1 MTDTTR
7 KSNLEFGVRNNTKAG
22 LSEIKQDVKAVGDE
36 AAQAG
41 AKAGTAF
48 DGMGKSSQTAAS
60 SIDRSTRSIISS
72 LEREMAAMQAG
83 GKGTAA
89 YYETIAKQRGADMAA
104 LGPYLQQMRL
114 FEKQAE
120 ESFKTVGMS
129 ARQTSAAMRGVPAQ
143 ISDIVVSLQGG
154 MPVMTVFMQQGL
166 QLRDMF
172 GGFGAAGKA
181 LGATLLG
188 LVNPYTVAA
197 AGVVALGASMA
208 HAESTLRAHM
218 TLMNQLEATGRA
230 GFLNSEAI
238 KQLKR
243 DMSELP
249 GISRSA
255 ASAIISDLVQVRTL
269 GGEAL
274 QKIALMS
281 ADFAAA
287 TGQDAAGAARELA
300 KAMEEPDKAARALDE
315 AFNFLTLEQLIAI
328 DAMVEAGN
336 KAGAQRLL
344 LDALGQSLAGTAE
357 KQTDLQQA
365 SKELSN
371 AWDSLMEKMAP
382 SADTLRTISAG
393 LAGVVR
399 GVNSLTEAIPRA
411 NAEIT
416 KWLPGMQAM
425 MGPLGMWAR
434 IKGLQTLGAEADA
447 GPALPSIPTGT
458 PGAAPSD
465 GGGASGE
472 ARTGVKSAADQELSA
487 LLEATKA
494 YKGKKDAAEDLRKT
508 LDLLQ
513 ASQRRL
519 REEGRGDSKEADELQ
534 ARINGINEKIKS
546 LSKTRG
552 DGAKKE
558 QSAYAELAAS
568 IQAKID
574 ANKAEVTQSGKL
586 NDAQKAEIKLNADLK
601 EGKIKLSAAH
611 EADLRGR
618 IGVWKQQ
625 EKDKAQ
631 AKENV
636 ALYQQQLDIE
646 KQVTEDYLKRS
657 KALESARQAMDAYE
671 KSAKEDFERLQLEAG
686 LIGMS
691 NQARA
696 VALAQY
702 DAELELKRKIAEID
716 RLDATTSQKDELID
730 RARVVSYQRVAS
742 AQTKA
747 YNDEWNKAFDQ
758 ASQSLSDALM
768 AGGKNGAEYIEGLFR
783 SLVLRPVIQAIVAPI
798 AGDIASTVLSMLGMG
813 PSGSSGGGSGVGLGN
828 LSTMYRLGTSS
839 MMKDFGLGLGN
850 LVNNAGGKLYNLG
863 LEKVGSSL
871 IDFGD
876 MLTKY
881 SGIIN
886 KAGAAFSY
894 VSAILNIADGK
905 WGAGIGGA
913 VGQWFGGPIG
923 AFIGN
928 WIGGLLD
935 KAFGSR
941 GANHSGGVASTATTD
956 RDTAARQALGTDA
969 WGNTWGDFT
978 KRGNTE
984 IDKQL
989 GSSITSWLDLYKALA
1004 KFSNGTAKDIDIA
1017 GGFSVNPKYGD
1028 EGAMGFFQILD
1039 KATGEVLT
1047 KYKNRDLDADP
1058 QKAWAQYMADMG
1070 GAVIDQL
1077 KKADIPG
1084 WMREEFDA
1092 LGENITVEGL
1102 NEALRNIAMIDAA
1115 FRGWADTLVGFADL
1129 SAKAQTELLKFSGGI
1144 EALSNNINA
1153 FYSGFYSEEERAG
1166 IMQRQVKE
1174 GLKALGVDI
1183 DPADGEAAKKAFR
1196 KLIEDALASGNT
1208 ELAAKLLAL
1217 AQMFGVA
1224 ADYAQKAAETAADA
1238 AKAAADDAAKA
1249 LAESRQKAKDAAM
1262 ANFEAAVQREQ
1273 DYWNASAS
1281 AAQSAISSMSAVLA
1295 TLKSNARELYGTV
1308 DSTQQMLAARGMV
1321 YIEEALEGV
1330 RAGRKI
1336 TDYSD
1341 LSDAI
1346 SAARSGINSRAY
1358 ATQFEKDRDALVLAG
1373 QLADLAEQGDVQLS
1387 QEERLL
1393 KNAQEQLE
1401 RLDKTLIYW
1410 RELIEGNEKHIDAT
1424 LSVEAA
1430 IKALEAL
1437 LFPDSPA
1444 GSGAG
1449 GGSGGKTPTPSWGS
1463 GGGGG
1468 FEPAYSGK
1476 YKTPTAILGGG
1487 TVIYDYADADYSKKL
1502 DGLSSTFHKYDGTG
1516 DFTGLANEFKA
1527 AGGSARDLAYLYGF
1541 SEADVLAA
1549 LDRNGI
1555 PRFDVGTNYVPQDML
1570 AQIHE
1575 GEAILPKA
1583 FNPWAGAAGLA
1594 GAGSS
1599 RADALLERLLSS
1611 VERLDARM
1619 AEVSESATALYD
1631 QHDSVTEG
1639 GNANRVEVM
1648 NIKQLAQA
1656 IAEEMQA

>member
-41 AKAGTAF
+41 SKAGTAF

-60 SIDRSTRSIISS
+60 SIDRSTRNIISS

-129 ARQTSAAMRGVPAQ
+129 ARATSAAMRGVPAQ

-154 MPVMTVFMQQGL
+154 MPVMTVALQQGL
-166 QLRDMF
+166 QMRDMF
-172 GGFGAAGKA
+172 GGFAAAGKA
-181 LGATLLG
+181 LGSTLLG
-188 LVNPYTVAA
+188 LVNPYTVVAA
-197 AGVVALGASMA
+197 AAVGFGAAMA
-208 HAESTLRAHM
+208 YTESTLRTNMA
-218 TLMNQLEATGRA
+218 LMAQLEATGRA
-230 GFLNSEAI
+230 GFLNSDAI
-238 KQLKR
+238 KQLKKE
-243 DMSELP
+243 MIELP
-249 GISRSA
+249 GISKSM
-255 ASAIISDLVQVRTL
+255 ASAIIADLVQVRTL

-274 QKIALMS
+274 QKIALLS
-281 ADFAAA
+281 ADFATA
-287 TGQDAAGAARELA
+287 TGQDATGAAKELA
-300 KAMEEPDKAARALDE
+300 KAMEEPAKGARVLDE
-315 AFNFLTLEQLIAI
+315 AFNFLTVSQLVAI
-328 DAMVEAGN
+328 EAMVEAGD
-336 KAGAQRLL
+336 KAGAQGVV
-344 LDALGQSLAGTAE
+344 LDALGARLKGLADENLTPLEKATKNFGDAWDQAMANVANAGTLTAAN
-357 KQTDLQQA
+357 DLV
-365 SKELSN
+365 
-371 AWDSLMEKMAP
+371 
-382 SADTLRTISAG
+382 AG
-393 LAGVVR
+393 L
-399 GVNSLTEAIPRA
+399 VNRFAELVGWLNRAKLPAWMDQAAFKGGLNGMVYRAIVGDNTPKPA
-411 NAEIT
+411 FTGGTTGSWGDNT
-416 KWLPGMQAM
+416 G
-425 MGPLGMWAR
+425 
-434 IKGLQTLGAEADA
+434 GAS
-447 GPALPSIPTGT
+447 GSWGT
-458 PGAAPSD
+458 PGA
-465 GGGASGE
+465 
-472 ARTGVKSAADQELSA
+472 KSTAEQELSE
-487 LLEATKA
+487 LLDTTKA
-494 YKGKKDAAEDLRKT
+494 FKGKKDAVEDLNKT
-508 LDLLQ
+508 LGRLQ
-513 ASQRRL
+513 TQQQRL
-519 REEGRGDSKEADELQ
+519 RDEGRGDSKEADELQ
-534 ARINGINEKIKS
+534 TRINGINEKIKS

-601 EGKIKLSAAH
+601 EGKIKLLAAH

-702 DAELELKRKIAEID
+702 DAELELKRKIAEIE
-716 RLDATTSQKDELID
+716 RLDATASQKDELID

-813 PSGSSGGGSGVGLGN
+813 PSGGSGGGSGVGLGN

-839 MMKDFGLGLGN
+839 LMKDFGLGLGN

-905 WGAGIGGA
+905 WGAGLGTA

-941 GANHSGGVASTATTD
+941 GANHVGAAYSTTGVGNDKSAEMLFGRAGGD
-956 RDTAARQALGTDA
+956 WYDDL
-969 WGNTWGDFT
+969 T
-978 KRGNTE
+978 KRNSPELG
-984 IDKQL
+984 KQL
-989 GSSITSWLDLYKALA
+989 GHSVDAWLQLYKSLA
-1004 KFSNGTAKDIDIA
+1004 GYAGGSAKDIDIVA
-1017 GGFSVNPKYGD
+1017 GFATNPKHGD
-1028 EGAMGFFQILD
+1028 EDSYGYFKIID
-1039 KATGEVLT
+1039 KITGEVLKDYT
-1047 KYKNRDLDADP
+1047 ARDGVLGTDP

-1273 DYWNASAS
+1273 DYWNAIAS

-1594 GAGSS
+1594 GAGWS

>member
-41 AKAGTAF
+41 SKAGTAF

-129 ARQTSAAMRGVPAQ
+129 ARATSAAMRGVPAQ

-172 GGFGAAGKA
+172 GGFAAAGKA
-181 LGATLLG
+181 LGSTLLG
-188 LVNPYTVAA
+188 LVNPYTVVAA
-197 AGVVALGASMA
+197 AVVGFGAAMA
-208 HAESTLRAHM
+208 YSESTLRTNMA
-218 TLMNQLEATGRA
+218 LMAQLEATGRA
-230 GFLNSEAI
+230 GFLNSDAI
-238 KQLKR
+238 KQLKKE
-243 DMSELP
+243 MIELP
-249 GISRSA
+249 GISKSM
-255 ASAIISDLVQVRTL
+255 ASAIIADLVQVRTL

-274 QKIALMS
+274 QKIALLS
-281 ADFAAA
+281 ADFATA
-287 TGQDAAGAARELA
+287 TGQDAASAAKELA
-300 KAMEEPDKAARALDE
+300 KAMEEPAKGARVLDE
-315 AFNFLTLEQLIAI
+315 AFNFLTVSQLVAI
-328 DAMVEAGN
+328 EAMVEAGD
-336 KAGAQRLL
+336 KAGAQGVV
-344 LDALGQSLAGTAE
+344 LDALGTRLKDLA
-357 KQTDLQQA
+357 D
-365 SKELSN
+365 
-371 AWDSLMEKMAP
+371 
-382 SADTLRTISAG
+382 
-393 LAGVVR
+393 
-399 GVNSLTEAIPRA
+399 NSLTPLQTATKNFGDAWDQTMANVA
-411 NAEIT
+411 NAGTLTAANDLVAGLVNRFAELVG
-416 KWLPGMQAM
+416 WLNRARLPDWMEQSFKGGLNGMVYRAIV
-425 MGPLGMWAR
+425 GDNTP
-434 IKGLQTLGAEADA
+434 K
-447 GPALPSIPTGT
+447 PAFTGGT
-458 PGAAPSD
+458 TGSWGD
-465 GGGASGE
+465 NTGGASGGWGT
-472 ARTGVKSAADQELSA
+472 TGAKSAADQELSE
-487 LLEATKA
+487 LLDTTKA
-494 YKGKKDAAEDLRKT
+494 FKGKKDAVEDLNKT
-508 LDLLQ
+508 LGRLQ
-513 ASQRRL
+513 TQQQRL
-519 REEGRGDSKEADELQ
+519 RDEGRGDSKEADELQ
-534 ARINGINEKIKS
+534 TRINGINEKIKS

-618 IGVWKQQ
+618 IAVWKQQ

-646 KQVTEDYLKRS
+646 KQVTDDYLKRS

-671 KSAKEDFERLQLEAG
+671 QSAKEDFERLQLEAG

-702 DAELELKRKIAEID
+702 DAELELKRKIAEIEK
-716 RLDATTSQKDELID
+716 LDAKTSQKDELID

-783 SLVLRPVIQAIVAPI
+783 SLVLRPVIQAIVSPI
-798 AGDIASTVLSMLGMG
+798 AADIASTVLSMLGMG
-813 PSGSSGGGSGVGLGN
+813 PSGGSGGGSGVGLGN
-828 LSTMYRLGTSS
+828 VSTMYRLGTSS

-876 MLTKY
+876 TLTKY
-881 SGIIN
+881 SGIVN

-894 VSAILNIADGK
+894 VSAILKIADGK
-905 WGAGIGGA
+905 WGAGIGTA

-956 RDTAARQALGTDA
+956 RDTAASQALGTDA

-978 KRGNTE
+978 KRANSD
-984 IDKQL
+984 IDKQV
-989 GSSITSWLDLYKALA
+989 GDSIKSMLDLYNALA
-1004 KFSNGTAKDIDIA
+1004 KFSNGTAKEIDIA
-1017 GGFSVNPKYGD
+1017 GGFSLNPAYSD

-1058 QKAWAQYMADMG
+1058 KKAWAQYMADMG

-1092 LGENITVEGL
+1092 LGENITIEGL
-1102 NEALRNIAMIDAA
+1102 NEALRTIAMIDAA
-1115 FRGWADTLVGFADL
+1115 FRGWADTLVGFANL
-1129 SAKAQTELLKFSGGI
+1129 TAKAQTELLKFSGGI
-1144 EALSNNINA
+1144 EALSNNVNA
-1153 FYSGFYSEEERAG
+1153 FYSSFYSEEERAG
-1166 IMQRQVKE
+1166 ILQRQVRE

-1183 DPADGEAAKKAFR
+1183 DPAGGEEAKKKFR

-1208 ELAAKLLAL
+1208 ELAAKLLAF

-1238 AKAAADDAAKA
+1238 AKTAADEAAKA
-1249 LAESRQKAKDAAM
+1249 LADARQKAKDAAM

-1273 DYWNASAS
+1273 DYWGAIAS

-1308 DSTQQMLAARGMV
+1308 ESTQQMLAARGMV
-1321 YIEEALEGV
+1321 YIEEALAGV
-1330 RAGRKI
+1330 RGGRKI
-1336 TDYSD
+1336 TEYSD

-1401 RLDKTLIYW
+1401 RLDKTLSYW
-1410 RELIEGNEKHIDAT
+1410 RDLLEGNDKQIDAT
-1424 LSVEAA
+1424 LSVEQA
-1430 IKALEAL
+1430 IKALEKL
-1437 LFPDSPA
+1437 MFPDSPE
-1444 GSGAG
+1444 GTGTGVGKDNGGAVLG
-1449 GGSGGKTPTPSWGS
+1449 PSTPGSGGAYTPPKYVTPHPDGS
-1463 GGGGG
+1463 GGTFYNPITDPGRVA
-1468 FEPAYSGK
+1468 ELDK
-1476 YKTPTAILGGG
+1476 YR
-1487 TVIYDYADADYSKKL
+1487 
-1502 DGLSSTFHKYDGTG
+1502 DGYHAFDGTG
-1516 DFTGLANEFKA
+1516 DA
-1527 AGGSARDLAYLYGF
+1527 AGLNQWIKDNNLSPKDLADLSGLYERDWANWY
-1541 SEADVLAA
+1541 SN
-1549 LDRNGI
+1549 NGLPSYDI
-1555 PRFDVGTNYVPQDML
+1555 GTNYVPRDMV

-1599 RADALLERLLSS
+1599 RSDALLEKLLSS

-1619 AEVSESATALYD
+1619 AEVSESANALYD

-1648 NIKQLAQA
+1648 NIKQLAEA

>member
-41 AKAGTAF
+41 SKAGTAF

-129 ARQTSAAMRGVPAQ
+129 ARATSAAMRGVPAQ

-172 GGFGAAGKA
+172 GGFAAAGKA
-181 LGATLLG
+181 LGSTLLG
-188 LVNPYTVAA
+188 LVNPYTVVAA
-197 AGVVALGASMA
+197 AVVGFGAAMA
-208 HAESTLRAHM
+208 YSESTLRTNMA
-218 TLMNQLEATGRA
+218 LMAQLEATGRA
-230 GFLNSEAI
+230 GFLNSDAI
-238 KQLKR
+238 KQLKKE
-243 DMSELP
+243 MIELP
-249 GISRSA
+249 GISKSM
-255 ASAIISDLVQVRTL
+255 ASAIIADLVQVRTL

-274 QKIALMS
+274 QKIALLS
-281 ADFAAA
+281 ADFATA
-287 TGQDAAGAARELA
+287 TGQDAASAAKELA
-300 KAMEEPDKAARALDE
+300 KAMEEPAKGARVLDE
-315 AFNFLTLEQLIAI
+315 AFNFLTVSQLVAI
-328 DAMVEAGN
+328 EAMVEAGD
-336 KAGAQRLL
+336 KAGAQGVV
-344 LDALGQSLAGTAE
+344 LDALGTRLKDLA
-357 KQTDLQQA
+357 D
-365 SKELSN
+365 
-371 AWDSLMEKMAP
+371 
-382 SADTLRTISAG
+382 
-393 LAGVVR
+393 
-399 GVNSLTEAIPRA
+399 NSLTPLQTATKNFGDAWDQTMANVA
-411 NAEIT
+411 NAGTLTAANDLVAGLVNRFAELVG
-416 KWLPGMQAM
+416 WLNRARLPDWMEQSFKGGLNGMVYRAIV
-425 MGPLGMWAR
+425 GDNTP
-434 IKGLQTLGAEADA
+434 K
-447 GPALPSIPTGT
+447 PAFTGGT
-458 PGAAPSD
+458 TGSWGD
-465 GGGASGE
+465 NTGGASGGWGT
-472 ARTGVKSAADQELSA
+472 TGAKSAADQELSE
-487 LLEATKA
+487 LLDTTKA
-494 YKGKKDAAEDLRKT
+494 FKGKKDAVEDLNKT
-508 LDLLQ
+508 LGRLQ
-513 ASQRRL
+513 TQQQRL
-519 REEGRGDSKEADELQ
+519 RDEGRGDSKEADELQ
-534 ARINGINEKIKS
+534 TRINGINEKIKS

-618 IGVWKQQ
+618 IAVWKQQ

-646 KQVTEDYLKRS
+646 KQVTDDYLKRS

-671 KSAKEDFERLQLEAG
+671 QSAKEDFERLQLEAG

-702 DAELELKRKIAEID
+702 DAELELKRKIAEIEK
-716 RLDATTSQKDELID
+716 LDAKTSQKDELID

-783 SLVLRPVIQAIVAPI
+783 SLVLRPVIQAIVSPI
-798 AGDIASTVLSMLGMG
+798 AADIASTVLSMLGMG
-813 PSGSSGGGSGVGLGN
+813 PSGGSGGGSGVGLGN
-828 LSTMYRLGTSS
+828 VSTMYRLGTSS

-876 MLTKY
+876 TLTKY
-881 SGIIN
+881 SGIVN

-894 VSAILNIADGK
+894 VSAILKIADGK
-905 WGAGIGGA
+905 WGAGIGTA

-956 RDTAARQALGTDA
+956 RDTAASQALGTDA

-978 KRGNTE
+978 KRANSD
-984 IDKQL
+984 IDKQV
-989 GSSITSWLDLYKALA
+989 GDSIKSMLDLYNALA
-1004 KFSNGTAKDIDIA
+1004 KFSNGTAKEIDIA
-1017 GGFSVNPKYGD
+1017 GGFSLNPAYSD

-1058 QKAWAQYMADMG
+1058 KKAWAQYMADMG

-1092 LGENITVEGL
+1092 LGENITIEGL
-1102 NEALRNIAMIDAA
+1102 NEALRTIAMIDAA
-1115 FRGWADTLVGFADL
+1115 FRGWADTLVGFANL
-1129 SAKAQTELLKFSGGI
+1129 TAKAQTELLKFSGGI
-1144 EALSNNINA
+1144 EALSNNVNA
-1153 FYSGFYSEEERAG
+1153 FYSSFYSEEERAG
-1166 IMQRQVKE
+1166 ILQRQVRE

-1183 DPADGEAAKKAFR
+1183 DPAGGEEAKKKFR

-1208 ELAAKLLAL
+1208 ELAAKLLAF

-1238 AKAAADDAAKA
+1238 AKTAADEAAKA
-1249 LAESRQKAKDAAM
+1249 LADARQKAKDAAM

-1273 DYWNASAS
+1273 DYWGAIAS

-1308 DSTQQMLAARGMV
+1308 ESTQQMLAARGMV
-1321 YIEEALEGV
+1321 YIKEALAGV
-1330 RAGRKI
+1330 RGGRKI
-1336 TDYSD
+1336 TEYSD

-1401 RLDKTLIYW
+1401 RLDKTLSYW
-1410 RELIEGNEKHIDAT
+1410 RDLLEGNDKQIDAT
-1424 LSVEAA
+1424 LSVEQA
-1430 IKALEAL
+1430 IKALEKL
-1437 LFPDSPA
+1437 MFPDSPE
-1444 GSGAG
+1444 GTGTGVGKDNGGAVLG
-1449 GGSGGKTPTPSWGS
+1449 PSTPGSGGAYTPPKYVTPHPDGS
-1463 GGGGG
+1463 GGTFYNPITDPGRVA
-1468 FEPAYSGK
+1468 ELDK
-1476 YKTPTAILGGG
+1476 YR
-1487 TVIYDYADADYSKKL
+1487 
-1502 DGLSSTFHKYDGTG
+1502 DGYHAFDGTG
-1516 DFTGLANEFKA
+1516 DA
-1527 AGGSARDLAYLYGF
+1527 AGLNQWIKDNNLSPKDLADLSGLYERDWANWY
-1541 SEADVLAA
+1541 SN
-1549 LDRNGI
+1549 NGLPSYDI
-1555 PRFDVGTNYVPQDML
+1555 GTNYVPRDMV

-1599 RADALLERLLSS
+1599 RADALLEKLLSS

-1619 AEVSESATALYD
+1619 AEVSESANALYD

>member
-60 SIDRSTRSIISS
+60 SIDRSTRNIISS

-129 ARQTSAAMRGVPAQ
+129 ARATSAAMRGVPAQ

-154 MPVMTVFMQQGL
+154 MPVMTVALQQGL
-166 QLRDMF
+166 QMRDMF
-172 GGFGAAGKA
+172 GGFAAAGKA
-181 LGATLLG
+181 LGSTLLG
-188 LVNPYTVAA
+188 LVNPYTVVAA
-197 AGVVALGASMA
+197 AVVGFGAAMA
-208 HAESTLRAHM
+208 YSESTLRTNM
-218 TLMNQLEATGRA
+218 TLMAQLEATGRA
-230 GFLNSEAI
+230 GFLNSDAI
-238 KQLKR
+238 KQLKKE
-243 DMSELP
+243 MIELP
-249 GISRSA
+249 GISKSM

-274 QKIALMS
+274 QKIALLS
-281 ADFAAA
+281 ADFATA
-287 TGQDAAGAARELA
+287 TGQDATGAAKELA
-300 KAMEEPDKAARALDE
+300 KAMEEPAKGARVLDE
-315 AFNFLTLEQLIAI
+315 AFNFLTVSQLVAI
-328 DAMVEAGN
+328 EAMVEAGD
-336 KAGAQRLL
+336 KAGAQGVV
-344 LDALGQSLAGTAE
+344 LDALGTRLKDLA
-357 KQTDLQQA
+357 D
-365 SKELSN
+365 
-371 AWDSLMEKMAP
+371 
-382 SADTLRTISAG
+382 
-393 LAGVVR
+393 
-399 GVNSLTEAIPRA
+399 NSLTPLQTATKNFGDAWDQAMANVA
-411 NAEIT
+411 NAGTLTAANDLVAGLVNRFAELVG
-416 KWLPGMQAM
+416 WLNRAKLPDWMEQSFKGGLNGMVYRAIV
-425 MGPLGMWAR
+425 GDNTP
-434 IKGLQTLGAEADA
+434 K
-447 GPALPSIPTGT
+447 PAFTGGT
-458 PGAAPSD
+458 TGSWGD
-465 GGGASGE
+465 NTGGASGSWGT
-472 ARTGVKSAADQELSA
+472 TGAKSTADQELSE
-487 LLEATKA
+487 LLDTTKA
-494 YKGKKDAAEDLRKT
+494 FKGKKDAVEDLNKT
-508 LDLLQ
+508 LGRLQ
-513 ASQRRL
+513 TQQQRL
-519 REEGRGDSKEADELQ
+519 RDEGRGDSKEADELQ
-534 ARINGINEKIKS
+534 ARINGVNEKIKS

-618 IGVWKQQ
+618 IAVWKQQ

-657 KALESARQAMDAYE
+657 KALESARQAMDGYE
-671 KSAKEDFERLQLEAG
+671 KAAREDFERLQLEAG

-702 DAELELKRKIAEID
+702 DAELELKRKIAEIE

-798 AGDIASTVLSMLGMG
+798 AGDIASTVLSMLGIG
-813 PSGSSGGGSGVGLGN
+813 PSGSSGGRSGVGLGD
-828 LSTMYRLGTSS
+828 LSTMYKLGTSS
-839 MMKDFGLGLGN
+839 LMKDFGLGLGN

-905 WGAGIGGA
+905 WGAGLGTA

-941 GANHSGGVASTATTD
+941 GANHVGAAYSTTGVGNDKAAEMLFGRAGGD
-956 RDTAARQALGTDA
+956 WYDDL
-969 WGNTWGDFT
+969 T
-978 KRGNTE
+978 KRNSPELG
-984 IDKQL
+984 KQL
-989 GSSITSWLDLYKALA
+989 GQSVDAWVQLYKSLA
-1004 KFSNGTAKDIDIA
+1004 GYAGGGAKDIDIVA
-1017 GGFSVNPKYGD
+1017 GFATNPKHGD
-1028 EGAMGFFQILD
+1028 EDSYGYFKIID
-1039 KATGEVLT
+1039 KITGEVLKDYT
-1047 KYKNRDLDADP
+1047 ARDGVLGTDP

-1084 WMREEFDA
+1084 WMRDEFDA
-1092 LGENITVEGL
+1092 LGEDITVEGL

-1129 SAKAQTELLKFSGGI
+1129 TAKAQTELLKFSGGI

-1153 FYSGFYSEEERAG
+1153 FYSSFYSEEERAG
-1166 IMQRQVKE
+1166 IMQRQVRE

-1183 DPADGEAAKKAFR
+1183 DPAGGEAAKKAFR

-1217 AQMFGVA
+1217 APMFGVA

-1238 AKAAADDAAKA
+1238 AKTAADEVAKQ

-1273 DYWNASAS
+1273 DYWSAIAS

-1295 TLKSNARELYGTV
+1295 TLKSNARELYGSVTA
-1308 DSTQQMLAARGMV
+1308 TQQMLAAQGMV
-1321 YIEEALEGV
+1321 YIEQALAGV
-1330 RAGRKI
+1330 RGGAK
-1336 TDYSD
+1336 
-1341 LSDAI
+1341 LSSYEGLTDAI
-1346 SAARSGINSRAY
+1346 SAARSGINGGAY
-1358 ATQFEKDRDALVLAG
+1358 ATQFEKDRDTLVLAG
-1373 QLADLAEQGDVQLS
+1373 QLADLADMGDAQLS
-1387 QEERLL
+1387 IEERLL
-1393 KNAQEQLE
+1393 KNSQEQLE
-1401 RLDKTLIYW
+1401 RLDKTLNYW

-1430 IKALEAL
+1430 IKALEKL
-1437 LFPDSPA
+1437 MFPESPGGDGGSKTPVPGGNGRPGWGQGGA
-1444 GSGAG
+1444 GSGAPSKYGSVNNVG
-1449 GGSGGKTPTPSWGS
+1449 GITWRDPITDPDRISHLDDIN
-1463 GGGGG
+1463 
-1468 FEPAYSGK
+1468 
-1476 YKTPTAILGGG
+1476 AI
-1487 TVIYDYADADYSKKL
+1487 KQR
-1502 DGLSSTFHKYDGTG
+1502 YDGTG
-1516 DFTGLANEFKA
+1516 DVAGLWAEASAAGASAKDLADIYGFYERDVIAALRAAGVPGFA
-1527 AGGSARDLAYLYGF
+1527 AGGMHSGGLRMVGERGPELEVTGPARYWSAQQTQSMFYGGGGG
-1541 SEADVLAA
+1541 
-1549 LDRNGI
+1549 R
-1555 PRFDVGTNYVPQDML
+1555 T
-1570 AQIHE
+1570 
-1575 GEAILPKA
+1575 
-1583 FNPWAGAAGLA
+1583 
-1594 GAGSS
+1594 
-1599 RADALLERLLSS
+1599 DALLEKLVTS
-1611 VERLDARM
+1611 VDRLDARM
-1619 AEVSESATALYD
+1619 ASVADSTTGLYD

-1639 GNANRVEVM
+1639 GNGMRAEIM
-1648 NIKQLAQA
+1648 NVRELA
-1656 IAEEMQA
+1656 IAIAAEMKE

>member
-41 AKAGTAF
+41 SKAGTAF

-89 YYETIAKQRGADMAA
+89 YYETIARQRGADMAA

-129 ARQTSAAMRGVPAQ
+129 ARATSAAMRGVPAQ

-172 GGFGAAGKA
+172 GGFAAAGKA
-181 LGATLLG
+181 LGSTLLG
-188 LVNPYTVAA
+188 LVNPYTVVAA
-197 AGVVALGASMA
+197 AVVGFGAAMA
-208 HAESTLRAHM
+208 YSESTLRTNMA
-218 TLMNQLEATGRA
+218 LMAQLEATGRA
-230 GFLNSEAI
+230 GFLNSDAI
-238 KQLKR
+238 KQLKKE
-243 DMSELP
+243 MIELP
-249 GISRSA
+249 GISKSM
-255 ASAIISDLVQVRTL
+255 ASAIIADLVQVRTL

-274 QKIALMS
+274 QKIALLS
-281 ADFAAA
+281 SDFAAA
-287 TGQDAAGAARELA
+287 TGQDAAGAAKELA
-300 KAMEEPDKAARALDE
+300 KAMEEPAKGARVLDE
-315 AFNFLTLEQLIAI
+315 AFNFLTVSQLVAI
-328 DAMVEAGN
+328 EAMVEAGD
-336 KAGAQRLL
+336 KAGAQGVV
-344 LDALGQSLAGTAE
+344 LDALGARLKDLA
-357 KQTDLQQA
+357 D
-365 SKELSN
+365 
-371 AWDSLMEKMAP
+371 
-382 SADTLRTISAG
+382 
-393 LAGVVR
+393 
-399 GVNSLTEAIPRA
+399 NSLTPLQTATKNFGDAWDQAMANVA
-411 NAEIT
+411 NAGTLTAANDLVAGLVNRFAELVG
-416 KWLPGMQAM
+416 WLNRARLPDWMEQSFKGGLNGMVYRAIV
-425 MGPLGMWAR
+425 GDNIPKPAFTGGTTGSW
-434 IKGLQTLGAEADA
+434 GDNTGGAS
-447 GPALPSIPTGT
+447 GSWGT
-458 PGAAPSD
+458 PGA
-465 GGGASGE
+465 
-472 ARTGVKSAADQELSA
+472 KSTADQELSE
-487 LLEATKA
+487 LLDTTKA
-494 YKGKKDAAEDLRKT
+494 FKGKKDAVEDLNKT
-508 LDLLQ
+508 LGRLQ
-513 ASQRRL
+513 TQQQRL
-519 REEGRGDSKEADELQ
+519 RDEGRGDSKEADELQ
-534 ARINGINEKIKS
+534 ARINGVNEKIKS

-618 IGVWKQQ
+618 IAVWKQQ
-625 EKDKAQ
+625 EKDKAKT
-631 AKENV
+631 KENV

-813 PSGSSGGGSGVGLGN
+813 PNGSSGGRSGVGLGD
-828 LSTMYRLGTSS
+828 LSTMYKLGTSS
-839 MMKDFGLGLGN
+839 LMKDFGLGLGN

-863 LEKVGSSL
+863 LERVGSSL

-905 WGAGIGGA
+905 WGAGLGTA

-941 GANHSGGVASTATTD
+941 GANHVGAAYSTTGVGNDKAAEMLFGRAGGD
-956 RDTAARQALGTDA
+956 WYDDL
-969 WGNTWGDFT
+969 T
-978 KRGNTE
+978 KRNSPELG
-984 IDKQL
+984 KQL
-989 GSSITSWLDLYKALA
+989 GQSVDAWVQLYKSLA
-1004 KFSNGTAKDIDIA
+1004 GYAGGSAKDIDIVA
-1017 GGFSVNPKYGD
+1017 GFATNPKYGD
-1028 EGAMGFFQILD
+1028 EDSYGYFKIID
-1039 KATGEVLT
+1039 KITGEVLKDYT
-1047 KYKNRDLDADP
+1047 ARDGVLGTDP

-1092 LGENITVEGL
+1092 LGEDITIEGL
-1102 NEALRNIAMIDAA
+1102 NEALRNIAMIDSA

-1129 SAKAQTELLKFSGGI
+1129 TAKAQTELLKFSGGI
-1144 EALSNNINA
+1144 EALSNNVNA
-1153 FYSGFYSEEERAG
+1153 FYSSFYSEEERAG
-1166 IMQRQVKE
+1166 IMQRQVRE

-1183 DPADGEAAKKAFR
+1183 DPAGGEEAKKQFR

-1208 ELAAKLLAL
+1208 ELAAKLLAF
-1217 AQMFGVA
+1217 AQMFGLA

-1238 AKAAADDAAKA
+1238 AKTAADEAAKA
-1249 LAESRQKAKDAAM
+1249 VADARQKAKDAAM

-1273 DYWNASAS
+1273 DYWSAIAS

-1295 TLKSNARELYGTV
+1295 TLKSNARELYGSVTA
-1308 DSTQQMLAARGMV
+1308 TQQMLAAQGMV
-1321 YIEEALEGV
+1321 YIEQALAGV
-1330 RAGRKI
+1330 RGGAK
-1336 TDYSD
+1336 
-1341 LSDAI
+1341 LSSYEGLTDAI
-1346 SAARSGINSRAY
+1346 SAARGGISSGAY
-1358 ATQFEKDRDALVLAG
+1358 ATQFEKDRDTLVLAG
-1373 QLADLAEQGDVQLS
+1373 QLADLADMGDAQLS
-1387 QEERLL
+1387 IEERLL
-1393 KNAQEQLE
+1393 KNSQEQLE
-1401 RLDKTLIYW
+1401 RLDKTLGYW
-1410 RELIEGNEKHIDAT
+1410 RDLLEGNEKHIDAT
-1424 LSVEAA
+1424 LSVEQA
-1430 IKALEAL
+1430 IKYLEAL
-1437 LFPDSPA
+1437 LFPESPGGTGSQPGKGGGLGSDVTP
-1444 GSGAG
+1444 GSGSNLHG
-1449 GGSGGKTPTPSWGS
+1449 GNGSPDSEYKHVYTNPDGSAYYAPVTADDRVKRLNSLKDGYHSFDGSGDAAGLYAWAMRVNATPQDLAELS
-1463 GGGGG
+1463 GLRQSDW
-1468 FEPAYSGK
+1468 E
-1476 YKTPTAILGGG
+1476 TW
-1487 TVIYDYADADYSKKL
+1487 
-1502 DGLSSTFHKYDGTG
+1502 
-1516 DFTGLANEFKA
+1516 LANQRVP
-1527 AGGSARDLAYLYGF
+1527 SYD
-1541 SEADVLAA
+1541 
-1549 LDRNGI
+1549 I
-1555 PRFDVGTNYVPQDML
+1555 GTNYVPRHML

-1583 FNPWAGAAGLA
+1583 FNPWAG
-1594 GAGSS
+1594 GAMAFGGGSS
-1599 RADALLERLLSS
+1599 DALLERLANS
-1611 VERLDARM
+1611 VDRLDARM
-1619 AEVSESATALYD
+1619 ASVGENTAALYD

-1639 GNANRVEVM
+1639 GNGMRAEIM
-1648 NIKQLAQA
+1648 NVRELAQA
-1656 IAEEMQA
+1656 IAEEMKE

>member
-41 AKAGTAF
+41 SKAGTAF

-72 LEREMAAMQAG
+72 LEREMAAMQSG

-129 ARQTSAAMRGVPAQ
+129 ARATSAAMRGVPAQ

-172 GGFGAAGKA
+172 GGFAAAGKA
-181 LGATLLG
+181 LGSTLLG
-188 LVNPYTVAA
+188 LVNPYTVVAA
-197 AGVVALGASMA
+197 AVVGFGAAMA
-208 HAESTLRAHM
+208 YSESTLRTNMA
-218 TLMNQLEATGRA
+218 LMAQLEATGRA
-230 GFLNSEAI
+230 GFLNSDAI
-238 KQLKR
+238 KQLKKE
-243 DMSELP
+243 MIELP
-249 GISRSA
+249 GISKSM
-255 ASAIISDLVQVRTL
+255 ASAIIADLVQVRTL

-274 QKIALMS
+274 QKIALLS

-287 TGQDAAGAARELA
+287 TGQDAAGAAKELA
-300 KAMEEPDKAARALDE
+300 KAMEEPAKGARVLDE
-315 AFNFLTLEQLIAI
+315 AFNFLTVSQLVAI
-328 DAMVEAGN
+328 EAMVEAGN
-336 KAGAQRLL
+336 KAGAQGVV
-344 LDALGQSLAGTAE
+344 LDALGARLKGLADENLTPLKKATKNFGDAWDQAMANVANAGTLTAAN
-357 KQTDLQQA
+357 DLV
-365 SKELSN
+365 
-371 AWDSLMEKMAP
+371 
-382 SADTLRTISAG
+382 AG
-393 LAGVVR
+393 L
-399 GVNSLTEAIPRA
+399 VNRFAELVGWLNRAKLPAWMDQAAFKGGLNGMVYRAIVGDNTPKPA
-411 NAEIT
+411 FTGGTTGSWGDNT
-416 KWLPGMQAM
+416 G
-425 MGPLGMWAR
+425 
-434 IKGLQTLGAEADA
+434 GAS
-447 GPALPSIPTGT
+447 GSWGT
-458 PGAAPSD
+458 PGA
-465 GGGASGE
+465 
-472 ARTGVKSAADQELSA
+472 KSTADQELSE
-487 LLEATKA
+487 LLDTTKA
-494 YKGKKDAAEDLRKT
+494 FKGKKDAVEDLNKT
-508 LDLLQ
+508 LGRLQ
-513 ASQRRL
+513 TQQQRL
-519 REEGRGDSKEADELQ
+519 RDEGRGDSKEADELQ
-534 ARINGINEKIKS
+534 ARINGVNEKIKS

-618 IGVWKQQ
+618 IAVWKQQ

-671 KSAKEDFERLQLEAG
+671 KAAREDFERLQLEAG

-702 DAELELKRKIAEID
+702 DAELELKRKIAEIE

-813 PSGSSGGGSGVGLGN
+813 PNGSSGGRSGVGLGD
-828 LSTMYRLGTSS
+828 LSTMYKLGTSS
-839 MMKDFGLGLGN
+839 LMKDFGLGLGN

-894 VSAILNIADGK
+894 VSAVLNIADGK
-905 WGAGIGGA
+905 WGAGVGTA

-989 GSSITSWLDLYKALA
+989 GASITSWLDLYKALA

-1017 GGFSVNPKYGD
+1017 SGFSVNPAYSD

-1092 LGENITVEGL
+1092 LGEDITIEGL

-1115 FRGWADTLVGFADL
+1115 FRGWADTLVGFGDL
-1129 SAKAQTELLKFSGGI
+1129 TAKAQTELLKFSGGI

-1153 FYSGFYSEEERAG
+1153 FYSSFYSEEERAG

-1183 DPADGEAAKKAFR
+1183 DPAGGEAAKKAFR

-1238 AKAAADDAAKA
+1238 AKTAADEVAKQ

-1273 DYWNASAS
+1273 DYWSAIAS
-1281 AAQSAISSMSAVLA
+1281 AAQSAISSMSGVLA
-1295 TLKSNARELYGTV
+1295 TLKSNARELYGSVTA
-1308 DSTQQMLAARGMV
+1308 TQQMLAAQGMV
-1321 YIEEALEGV
+1321 YIEQALVGV
-1330 RAGRKI
+1330 RGGAK
-1336 TDYSD
+1336 
-1341 LSDAI
+1341 LSSYEGLTDAI
-1346 SAARSGINSRAY
+1346 TAARGGISSGAY
-1358 ATQFEKDRDALVLAG
+1358 ATQFEKDRDTLVLAG
-1373 QLADLAEQGDVQLS
+1373 QLADLADMGDAQLS
-1387 QEERLL
+1387 VEERLL
-1393 KNAQEQLE
+1393 KNSQEQLE
-1401 RLDKTLIYW
+1401 RLDKTLGYW
-1410 RELIEGNEKHIDAT
+1410 RDLLEGNEKHIDAT
-1424 LSVEAA
+1424 LSVEQA
-1430 IKALEAL
+1430 IKHLEAL
-1437 LFPDSPA
+1437 LFPESPGGTGSQPGKGGGLGSDVTPGA
-1444 GSGAG
+1444 GSNLH
-1449 GGSGGKTPTPSWGS
+1449 
-1463 GGGGG
+1463 GGGGDSPYKHVYTNPDG
-1468 FEPAYSGK
+1468 SAYYASV
-1476 YKTPTAILGGG
+1476 TAKDR
-1487 TVIYDYADADYSKKL
+1487 VDRL
-1502 DGLSSTFHKYDGTG
+1502 DSLKDGYHAFDGTG
-1516 DFTGLANEFKA
+1516 NAAGLYDWARQNNATPQDLAELSGLKQSDWEAWLANQRVP
-1527 AGGSARDLAYLYGF
+1527 SYD
-1541 SEADVLAA
+1541 
-1549 LDRNGI
+1549 I
-1555 PRFDVGTNYVPQDML
+1555 GTNYVPRHML

-1583 FNPWAGAAGLA
+1583 FNPWAG
-1594 GAGSS
+1594 GAGGAMAFGGGSS
-1599 RADALLERLLSS
+1599 DALLERLANS
-1611 VERLDARM
+1611 VDRLDARM
-1619 AEVSESATALYD
+1619 ASVGENTAALYD

-1639 GNANRVEVM
+1639 GNGMRAEIM
-1648 NIKQLAQA
+1648 NVRELAQA
-1656 IAEEMQA
+1656 IAEEMKK

>member
-41 AKAGTAF
+41 TKAGTAF

-60 SIDRSTRSIISS
+60 SIDRSTRSIIGS

-172 GGFGAAGKA
+172 GGFAAAGKA
-181 LGATLLG
+181 LGSTLLG
-188 LVNPYTVAA
+188 LVNPYTVVAA
-197 AGVVALGASMA
+197 AVVGFGAAMA
-208 HAESTLRAHM
+208 YSESTLRTNMA
-218 TLMNQLEATGRA
+218 LMAQLEATGRA
-230 GFLNSEAI
+230 GFLNSDAI
-238 KQLKR
+238 KQLKKE
-243 DMSELP
+243 MIELP
-249 GISRSA
+249 GISKSM
-255 ASAIISDLVQVRTL
+255 ASAIIADLVQVRTL

-274 QKIALMS
+274 QKIALLS
-281 ADFAAA
+281 ADFATA
-287 TGQDAAGAARELA
+287 TGQDAAGAAKELA
-300 KAMEEPDKAARALDE
+300 KAMEEPAKGARVLDE
-315 AFNFLTLEQLIAI
+315 AFNFLTVSQLVAI
-328 DAMVEAGN
+328 EAMVEAGD
-336 KAGAQRLL
+336 KAGAQGVV
-344 LDALGQSLAGTAE
+344 LDALGARLKGLADENLTPLEKATKNFGDAWDQAMANVANAGTLTAAN
-357 KQTDLQQA
+357 DLV
-365 SKELSN
+365 
-371 AWDSLMEKMAP
+371 
-382 SADTLRTISAG
+382 AG
-393 LAGVVR
+393 L
-399 GVNSLTEAIPRA
+399 VNRFAELVGWLNRAKLPAWMDQAAFKGGLNGMVYRAIVGDNIPKPA
-411 NAEIT
+411 FTGGTTGSWGDNT
-416 KWLPGMQAM
+416 G
-425 MGPLGMWAR
+425 
-434 IKGLQTLGAEADA
+434 GAS
-447 GPALPSIPTGT
+447 GSWGT
-458 PGAAPSD
+458 PGA
-465 GGGASGE
+465 
-472 ARTGVKSAADQELSA
+472 KSTADQELSE
-487 LLEATKA
+487 LLDTTKA
-494 YKGKKDAAEDLRKT
+494 FKGKKDAVEDLNKT
-508 LDLLQ
+508 LGRLQ
-513 ASQRRL
+513 TQQQRL
-519 REEGRGDSKEADELQ
+519 RDEGRGDSKEADELQ
-534 ARINGINEKIKS
+534 ARINGVNEKIKS

-574 ANKAEVTQSGKL
+574 ANNAEVTQSGKL

-671 KSAKEDFERLQLEAG
+671 QSAKEDFERLQLEAG

-702 DAELELKRKIAEID
+702 DAELELKRKIAEIE
-716 RLDATTSQKDELID
+716 RLDATTAQKDELID
-730 RARVVSYQRVAS
+730 RARVVSYQRMAS

-747 YNDEWNKAFDQ
+747 YNDEWNKAYDQ

-783 SLVLRPVIQAIVAPI
+783 SLVLRPVIQAIVSPI

-813 PSGSSGGGSGVGLGN
+813 PSGGSGGGSGMGLGN
-828 LSTMYRLGTSS
+828 VSTMYRLGTSS

-876 MLTKY
+876 TLTKY
-881 SGIIN
+881 SGIVN

-894 VSAILNIADGK
+894 VSAILKIADGK
-905 WGAGIGGA
+905 WGAGIGTA

-978 KRGNTE
+978 KRANSD
-984 IDKQL
+984 IDKQV
-989 GSSITSWLDLYKALA
+989 GDSIKSMLDLYNALA
-1004 KFSNGTAKDIDIA
+1004 KFSNGTAKEIDIA
-1017 GGFSVNPKYGD
+1017 GGFSLNPAYSD

-1058 QKAWAQYMADMG
+1058 KKAWAQYMADMG

-1166 IMQRQVKE
+1166 IMQRQVRE

-1183 DPADGEAAKKAFR
+1183 DPKDGEAAKKAFR

-1273 DYWNASAS
+1273 DYWNAIAS

-1619 AEVSESATALYD
+1619 AEVSESATALYE

-1648 NIKQLAQA
+1648 NIKQLARA

>member
-7 KSNLEFGVRNNTKAG
+7 KSNLEFGVLNNTKAG

-41 AKAGTAF
+41 AKAGTSF

-89 YYETIAKQRGADMAA
+89 YYETIARQRGADMAA

-129 ARQTSAAMRGVPAQ
+129 ARATSAAMRGVPAQ

-172 GGFGAAGKA
+172 GGFAAAGKA
-181 LGATLLG
+181 LGSTLLG
-188 LVNPYTVAA
+188 LVNPYTVVAA
-197 AGVVALGASMA
+197 AVVGFGAAMA
-208 HAESTLRAHM
+208 YSESTLRTNM
-218 TLMNQLEATGRA
+218 TLMAQLEATGRA
-230 GFLNSEAI
+230 GFLNSDAI
-238 KQLKR
+238 KQLKKE
-243 DMSELP
+243 MIELP
-249 GISRSA
+249 GISKSM
-255 ASAIISDLVQVRTL
+255 ASAIIADLVQVRTL

-274 QKIALMS
+274 QKIALLS
-281 ADFAAA
+281 ADFATA
-287 TGQDAAGAARELA
+287 TGQDAASAAKELA
-300 KAMEEPDKAARALDE
+300 KAMEEPAKGARVLDE
-315 AFNFLTLEQLIAI
+315 AFNFLTVSQLVAI
-328 DAMVEAGN
+328 EAMVEAGD
-336 KAGAQRLL
+336 KAGAQGVV
-344 LDALGQSLAGTAE
+344 LDALGTRLKDLA
-357 KQTDLQQA
+357 D
-365 SKELSN
+365 
-371 AWDSLMEKMAP
+371 
-382 SADTLRTISAG
+382 
-393 LAGVVR
+393 
-399 GVNSLTEAIPRA
+399 NSLTPLQTATKNFGDAWDQAMANVA
-411 NAEIT
+411 NAGTLTAANDLVAGLVNRFAELVG
-416 KWLPGMQAM
+416 WLNRARLPDWMEQSFKGGLNGMVYRAIV
-425 MGPLGMWAR
+425 GDNTP
-434 IKGLQTLGAEADA
+434 K
-447 GPALPSIPTGT
+447 PAFTGGT
-458 PGAAPSD
+458 TGSWGD
-465 GGGASGE
+465 NTGGASGGWGT
-472 ARTGVKSAADQELSA
+472 TGVKSTADQELSE
-487 LLEATKA
+487 LLDTTKA
-494 YKGKKDAAEDLRKT
+494 FKGKKDAVEDLNKT
-508 LDLLQ
+508 LGRLQ
-513 ASQRRL
+513 TQQQRL
-519 REEGRGDSKEADELQ
+519 RDEGRGDSKEADELQ
-534 ARINGINEKIKS
+534 ARINGVNEKIKS

-618 IGVWKQQ
+618 IAVWKQQ
-625 EKDKAQ
+625 EKDKAKT
-631 AKENV
+631 KENV

-646 KQVTEDYLKRS
+646 KQVTDDYLKRS

-671 KSAKEDFERLQLEAG
+671 KSAKEDFDRLQLEAG

-702 DAELELKRKIAEID
+702 DAELELKRKIAEIE

-783 SLVLRPVIQAIVAPI
+783 SLVLRPVIQAIVSPI
-798 AGDIASTVLSMLGMG
+798 AADIASTVLSMLGMG
-813 PSGSSGGGSGVGLGN
+813 PSGGSGGDSGFGLGN
-828 LSTMYRLGTSS
+828 VSTMYRLGTSS
-839 MMKDFGLGLGN
+839 LMKDFGLGLGN

-876 MLTKY
+876 TLTKY
-881 SGIIN
+881 SGIVN

-894 VSAILNIADGK
+894 VSAILKIADGK
-905 WGAGIGGA
+905 WGAGIGTA

-928 WIGGLLD
+928 WIGSLLD

-978 KRGNTE
+978 KRANSD
-984 IDKQL
+984 IDKQV
-989 GSSITSWLDLYKALA
+989 GDSIKSMLDLYNALA
-1004 KFSNGTAKDIDIA
+1004 KFSNGTAKEIDIA
-1017 GGFSVNPKYGD
+1017 GGFSLNPAYSD

-1058 QKAWAQYMADMG
+1058 KKAWAQYMADMG

-1092 LGENITVEGL
+1092 LGENITIEGL
-1102 NEALRNIAMIDAA
+1102 NEALRTIAMIDAA
-1115 FRGWADTLVGFADL
+1115 FRGWADTLVGFANL
-1129 SAKAQTELLKFSGGI
+1129 TAKAQTELLKFSGGI
-1144 EALSNNINA
+1144 EALSNNVNA
-1153 FYSGFYSEEERAG
+1153 FYSSFYSEEERAG
-1166 IMQRQVKE
+1166 ILQRQVRE

-1183 DPADGEAAKKAFR
+1183 DPAGGEEAKKKFR

-1208 ELAAKLLAL
+1208 ELAAKLLAF

-1238 AKAAADDAAKA
+1238 AKTAADEAAKA
-1249 LAESRQKAKDAAM
+1249 LADARQKAKDAAM

-1273 DYWNASAS
+1273 DYWGAIAS

-1308 DSTQQMLAARGMV
+1308 ESTQQMLAARGMV

-1330 RAGRKI
+1330 RGGRKI
-1336 TDYSD
+1336 TEYSD

-1393 KNAQEQLE
+1393 KNVQEQLE
-1401 RLDKTLIYW
+1401 RLDKTLSYW
-1410 RELIEGNEKHIDAT
+1410 RDLLEGNDKQIDAT
-1424 LSVEAA
+1424 LSVEQA
-1430 IKALEAL
+1430 IKALEKL
-1437 LFPDSPA
+1437 MFPDSPE
-1444 GSGAG
+1444 GTGTGVGKDNGGAVLG
-1449 GGSGGKTPTPSWGS
+1449 PSTPGSGGAYTPPKYVTPHPDGS
-1463 GGGGG
+1463 GGTFYNPITDPGRVA
-1468 FEPAYSGK
+1468 ELDK
-1476 YKTPTAILGGG
+1476 YR
-1487 TVIYDYADADYSKKL
+1487 
-1502 DGLSSTFHKYDGTG
+1502 DGYHAFDGTG
-1516 DFTGLANEFKA
+1516 DA
-1527 AGGSARDLAYLYGF
+1527 AGLNQWIKDNNLSPKDLADLSGLYERDWANWY
-1541 SEADVLAA
+1541 SN
-1549 LDRNGI
+1549 NGLPSYDI
-1555 PRFDVGTNYVPQDML
+1555 GTNYVPRDMV

-1599 RADALLERLLSS
+1599 RADALLEKLLSS

-1619 AEVSESATALYD
+1619 AEVSESANALYD

>member
-48 DGMGKSSQTAAS
+48 EVMGKSSQTAAS

-129 ARQTSAAMRGVPAQ
+129 ARATSAAMRGVPAQ

-154 MPVMTVFMQQGL
+154 MPVMTVALQQGL
-166 QLRDMF
+166 QMRDMF
-172 GGFGAAGKA
+172 GGFAAAGKA
-181 LGATLLG
+181 LGSTLLG
-188 LVNPYTVAA
+188 LVNPYTVVAA
-197 AGVVALGASMA
+197 AAVGFGAAMA
-208 HAESTLRAHM
+208 YTESTLRTNMA
-218 TLMNQLEATGRA
+218 LMAQLEATGRA
-230 GFLNSEAI
+230 GFLNSDAI
-238 KQLKR
+238 KQLKKE
-243 DMSELP
+243 MIELP
-249 GISRSA
+249 GISKSM
-255 ASAIISDLVQVRTL
+255 ASAIIADLVQVRTL

-274 QKIALMS
+274 QKIALLS

-287 TGQDAAGAARELA
+287 TGQDAAGAAKELA
-300 KAMEEPDKAARALDE
+300 KAMEEPAKGARVLDE
-315 AFNFLTLEQLIAI
+315 AFNFLTVSQLVAI
-328 DAMVEAGN
+328 EAMVEAGD
-336 KAGAQRLL
+336 KAGAQGVV
-344 LDALGQSLAGTAE
+344 LDALGTRLKDLADKSLTPLQTATKNFGDAWDQAMANVANAGTLTAAN
-357 KQTDLQQA
+357 DLV
-365 SKELSN
+365 
-371 AWDSLMEKMAP
+371 
-382 SADTLRTISAG
+382 AG
-393 LAGVVR
+393 L
-399 GVNSLTEAIPRA
+399 VNRFAELVGWLNRAKLPDWMEQSFKGGLNGMVYRAIVGDNTPKPA
-411 NAEIT
+411 FT
-416 KWLPGMQAM
+416 G
-425 MGPLGMWAR
+425 
-434 IKGLQTLGAEADA
+434 GA
-447 GPALPSIPTGT
+447 TGGWGDNT
-458 PGAAPSD
+458 
-465 GGGASGE
+465 GGASGGWGTTV
-472 ARTGVKSAADQELSA
+472 AKSTADQELSE
-487 LLEATKA
+487 LLDTTKA
-494 YKGKKDAAEDLRKT
+494 FKGKKDAVEDLNKT
-508 LDLLQ
+508 LGRLQ
-513 ASQRRL
+513 TQQQRL
-519 REEGRGDSKEADELQ
+519 RDEGRGDSKEADELQ
-534 ARINGINEKIKS
+534 TRINGINEKIKS

-618 IGVWKQQ
+618 IAVWKQQ

-702 DAELELKRKIAEID
+702 DAELELKRKIAEIE
-716 RLDATTSQKDELID
+716 RLDATTAQKDELID
-730 RARVVSYQRVAS
+730 RARVVSYQRMAS

-747 YNDEWNKAFDQ
+747 YNDEWNKAYDQ

-813 PSGSSGGGSGVGLGN
+813 PSGGSGGGSGVGLGN

-905 WGAGIGGA
+905 WGAGLGTA

-941 GANHSGGVASTATTD
+941 GANHVGAAYSTTGVGNDKAAEMLFGRAGGD
-956 RDTAARQALGTDA
+956 WYDDL
-969 WGNTWGDFT
+969 T
-978 KRGNTE
+978 KRNSPELG
-984 IDKQL
+984 KQL
-989 GSSITSWLDLYKALA
+989 GQSVDAWVQLYKSLA
-1004 KFSNGTAKDIDIA
+1004 GYAGGSAKDIDIVA
-1017 GGFSVNPKYGD
+1017 GFATNPKHGD
-1028 EGAMGFFQILD
+1028 EDSYGYFKIID
-1039 KATGEVLT
+1039 KITGEVLKDYT
-1047 KYKNRDLDADP
+1047 ARDGVLGTDP

-1092 LGENITVEGL
+1092 LGEDITVEGL

-1129 SAKAQTELLKFSGGI
+1129 TAKAQTELLKFSGGI

-1273 DYWNASAS
+1273 DYWSAIAS

-1321 YIEEALEGV
+1321 YIEEALEGM

-1373 QLADLAEQGDVQLS
+1373 QLADLAEQGDAQLS

-1393 KNAQEQLE
+1393 KNSQEQLE

-1468 FEPAYSGK
+1468 FEPANSGK

-1487 TVIYDYADADYSKKL
+1487 TVIYEYADADYSKKL

-1516 DFTGLANEFKA
+1516 DFSGLANEFKA